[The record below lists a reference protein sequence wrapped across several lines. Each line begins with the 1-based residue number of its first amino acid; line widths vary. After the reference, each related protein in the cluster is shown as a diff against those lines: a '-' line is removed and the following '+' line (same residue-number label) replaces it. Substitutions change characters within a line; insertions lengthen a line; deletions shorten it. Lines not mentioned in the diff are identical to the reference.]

1 MEPTATAAGSRIY
14 NRQLLSIYD
23 VGVHGISNKLFW
35 RCPTERIIGFYGRH
49 LARRHLDIGVAT
61 GFILDQAIP
70 PGATP
75 QLTLMDLNENCLYAA
90 AERLAPFRPALV
102 KADVLRP
109 LPLRPAS
116 FDSIG
121 LGYLL
126 HCLPGTLREKG
137 AAFAELRTLLAPG
150 GVVFGSTILGGLPGL
165 PAPTRRLMDFYNSK
179 GIFSNQRDT
188 PELLEAALAT
198 HFSSHSVELIGC
210 VALFAGYA

>member
-1 MEPTATAAGSRIY
+1 MEPAATEAGSRIY

-23 VGVHGISNKLFW
+23 VGVHGISNRLFW
-35 RCPTERIIGFYGRH
+35 QCPTERIIDFYQRH
-49 LARRHLDIGVAT
+49 LGQRHLDIGVAT
-61 GFILDQAIP
+61 GFILDRAIA
-70 PGATP
+70 PGVTP
-75 QLTLMDLNENCLYAA
+75 RLTLLDLNENCLEAA
-90 AERLAPFRPALV
+90 AERLAPFRPALL

-109 LPLRPAS
+109 LPLRAAS

-137 AAFAELRTLLAPG
+137 AAFAELGTLLAPG
-150 GVVFGSTILGGLPGL
+150 GVVFGSTILGGLPGR
-165 PAPTRRLMDFYNSK
+165 PARTQRLLDFYNRK
-179 GIFSNQRDT
+179 GIFSNHHDT

-198 HFSSHSVELIGC
+198 HFSRHTVEVIGC